1 MAGGG
6 GGGGMVDGNPGS
18 GGGGDEDAKDG
29 PFLPHTRTNFD
40 VKIEFIGIVKVYNP
54 VNRSLF
60 FPEEDKVASSGNPA
74 GAGN

>member
-1 MAGGG
+1 
-6 GGGGMVDGNPGS
+6 V
-18 GGGGDEDAKDG
+18 DG

-60 FPEEDKVASSGNPA
+60 FPEESQIA
-74 GAGN
+74 GTPEN